1 LVFPAQF
8 PNIDQFAL
16 DSKFILKDIQK
27 SITSFHNQEHHMKTP
42 ARIFLGLTFIILV
55 SSFQLIKTYLTIT
68 VRDEVGNTVA
78 GATVQLFEK
87 EEDYTKE
94 ENIVMEGVT
103 DNKGVLKLK
112 DLKAISY
119 FVIVKKDDKDNSGG
133 GERTAKLDDKKINKV
148 TIVIQ

>member
-1 LVFPAQF
+1 MKPPVR
-8 PNIDQFAL
+8 
-16 DSKFILKDIQK
+16 ILFVLAIV
-27 SITSFHNQEHHMKTP
+27 
-42 ARIFLGLTFIILV
+42 ILV
-55 SSFQLIKTYLTIT
+55 SSFQLIKTYLNVT
-68 VRDEVGNTVA
+68 VRDELGNTVA

-94 ENIVMEGVT
+94 ENVAIEGVT

-119 FVIVKKDDKDNSGG
+119 FVIVRKDDKDNSGG
-133 GERTAKLDDKKINKV
+133 GERTGKLDEKKINKI

>member
-1 LVFPAQF
+1 MKPPVR
-8 PNIDQFAL
+8 
-16 DSKFILKDIQK
+16 ILFVLAIV
-27 SITSFHNQEHHMKTP
+27 
-42 ARIFLGLTFIILV
+42 ILV
-55 SSFQLIKTYLTIT
+55 SSFQLIKTYLNVT

-94 ENIVMEGVT
+94 ENVAIEGVT

-119 FVIVKKDDKDNSGG
+119 FVIVRKDDKDNSGG
-133 GERTAKLDDKKINKV
+133 GERTGQLDEKKINKI

>member
-1 LVFPAQF
+1 
-8 PNIDQFAL
+8 
-16 DSKFILKDIQK
+16 
-27 SITSFHNQEHHMKTP
+27 MKTSS
-42 ARIFLGLTFIILV
+42 RILFGLTCVILA

-78 GATVQLFEK
+78 GANVMLFEK
-87 EEDYTKE
+87 EEDYNSE
-94 ENIVMEGVT
+94 QNVAIEGVT

-119 FVIVKKDDKDNSGG
+119 FVIVRKDDKDNTGG
-133 GERTAKLDDKKINKV
+133 GERTGKLDDKKINKV

>member
-1 LVFPAQF
+1 MKAPVRIL
-8 PNIDQFAL
+8 
-16 DSKFILKDIQK
+16 FILA
-27 SITSFHNQEHHMKTP
+27 FV
-42 ARIFLGLTFIILV
+42 ILI
-55 SSFQLIKTYLTIT
+55 SSFQLIKTYLNVT

-94 ENIVMEGVT
+94 ENVAIEGVT

-119 FVIVKKDDKDNSGG
+119 FVIVRKGDKDNSGG
-133 GERTAKLDDKKINKV
+133 GERTGKLDEKKINKI